1 MFDTNNFT
9 STKKVTTKDVQD
21 SIYENLVKKY
31 GKRFHKYLITHN
43 NSSYILFNWKVFR
56 NIISEMNW
64 KDTQKSFC
72 FENPKFNE
80 DTTEDE
86 TNNFLYMVAHN
97 FTFKELIN
105 LPVVSDSKCII
116 NKIID
121 PDLFEQWV
129 TSNLKDIL
137 LASDDDQTTNLVSI
151 FYNFNNKQCYYLVQ
165 YIVANLE
172 DFNQVI
178 DQNWYSMNLLFIITT
193 GASEI
198 VNASI
203 VHTLAQNLADKVA
216 IYGCIRNERY
226 SLDNNIYYF
235 GRMIYSVDHLQ
246 VNLPITLIQVLIEN
260 GSNINNQY
268 VFTADSKRDVVHF
281 LAIIDQSSLDKIKAN
296 LLKVHDYQINFN
308 GFEKVVSDYK
318 EGLKEISDIV
328 PENQKRLDKLNMVLE
343 KGIVQ

>member
-1 MFDTNNFT
+1 MLNTNILAPI
-9 STKKVTTKDVQD
+9 KEVTTKDLQD
-21 SIYENLVKKY
+21 SIYENLVQKY
-31 GKRFHKYLITHN
+31 GKRFHKYLVTHN
-43 NSSYILFNWKVFR
+43 TSDYIVFNWKVFR

-64 KDTQKSFC
+64 NNTQESFR

-80 DTTEDE
+80 YTTEDE

-105 LPVVSDSKCII
+105 LPVTSDSKCII
-116 NKIID
+116 NRIID
-121 PDLFEQWV
+121 PSLFEQWV

-137 LASDDDQTTNLVSI
+137 LASDDDQTTNLISI
-151 FYNFNNKQCYYLVQ
+151 FYNFNNKQCYFLAKYV
-165 YIVANLE
+165 VANLKE
-172 DFNQVI
+172 FNQVI

-193 GASEI
+193 GASKI
-198 VNASI
+198 ANTSI
-203 VHTLAQNLADKVA
+203 VYTLAQDLADKVA

-226 SLDNNIYYF
+226 ALDNNIYYF
-235 GRMIYSVDHLQ
+235 GKMIYFVDHLH

-260 GSNINNQY
+260 GGNINNQY

-281 LAIIDQSSLDKIKAN
+281 LAIIDQSSLDKIKSN
-296 LLKVHDYQINFN
+296 LLKIHDYQINFN

-328 PENQKRLDKLNMVLE
+328 PENQKRLKKLNMVLKE
-343 KGIVQ
+343 E